1 MGSCLAPYYYRQQ
14 TKLREGNVF
23 RGVCLSTGGSLSGG
37 SLSRQ
42 VSVWCG
48 LCRGGSL
55 SGRVGVS
62 VRASRS
68 YTRANSAKFAST
80 LLHCR
85 SPSIK
90 FPKNL
95 LYRAPVLAPPP
106 LYRPPNP
113 LGHIQTCSTWTSL
126 HTVPALPPT
135 NMFKFIPHCTGPHPL
150 LRAHLH

>member
-1 MGSCLAPYYYRQQ
+1 MFS
-14 TKLREGNVF
+14 EVF
-23 RGVCLSTGGSLSGG
+23 VCPQWGSLSGE

-48 LCRGGSL
+48 LCRGGLFRGGSL
-55 SGRVGVS
+55 SGRVRVS

-106 LYRPPNP
+106 LYRPPQPPWTYSNLFNLDLTSHGP
-113 LGHIQTCSTWTSL
+113 SPASYQHVQTYSSL
-126 HTVPALPPT
+126 YRPP
-135 NMFKFIPHCTGPHPL
+135 PPP
-150 LRAHLH
+150 